1 MPKAK
6 AYGRNFKAQFV
17 PLKEDKTLNTYKYGI
32 DDRLPNFLLQW
43 IMNSGIATR
52 AANKLKQYI
61 YGAGFNEPNTI
72 CDNQTLDK
80 ISTALSRFNGFSVL
94 VQPLPSGGRK
104 VQYID
109 FQCVRKATDGSFKFN
124 ATIGQPKLDKDAWV
138 TYPAYKAGQPLPVN
152 GALLYAFVD
161 DNSHPHYPIPD
172 YYAGIED
179 IRTSAELQKLDLE
192 AVYNG
197 FLPGAILTMVGKLDD
212 QNRDGWGRTE
222 QDYFDESIM
231 RFTGQ
236 IKDQNGLSERMKLL
250 TINVNSKDEAPI
262 LQTFDAKAIIEASN
276 TKRDVIGREVCR
288 LFGVHPVLCG
298 YADAAILGNTQ
309 SIANASKEL
318 NNTAKQYQIL
328 IEDALKKVDANTNFS
343 IKQIT
348 PFNAIEP
355 SMLQYLTESEI
366 REKYLGLPPVDRPVP
381 SDGERILSILNGL
394 SPLLATKVIDMI
406 PKDVL
411 LSALGI
417 QTTEQQ
423 TELAAF
429 FESET
434 YGAKVT
440 PEEIAQRYA
449 DYYETVNMTFSE
461 LQRWSE
467 TECSRKAGLN
477 RAPIMRNLELL
488 NINKP
493 DWTEKHYRWA
503 GQTIAFVNR
512 MKNGEQGEDVAD
524 CGMSKRDISLK
535 NWAYDVDK

>member
-1 MPKAK
+1 MAKAK
-6 AYGRNFKAQFV
+6 AYGRDFRAQFV
-17 PLKEDKTLNTYKYGI
+17 PLKEDKTLNTYKYGN
-32 DDRLPNFLLQW
+32 DDRLPNYLLTW
-43 IMNSGIATR
+43 VMNSGIATR

-61 YGAGFNEPNTI
+61 YGAGFTEPNII
-72 CDNQTLDK
+72 CDDSTLDK
-80 ISTALSRFNGFSVL
+80 ISTALSVFNGFSVL

-109 FQCVRKATDGSFKFN
+109 FQCVRKCTDGSFKFN
-124 ATIGQPKLDKDAWV
+124 PTIGQPKLDKDKWF
-138 TYPAYKAGQPLPVN
+138 TYPAYKQGMVLPVE
-152 GALLYAFVD
+152 GALLYAYID
-161 DNSHPHYPIPD
+161 DNSHPHYPIPP

-179 IRTSAELQKLDLE
+179 VRTSAELQKLDLE

-212 QNRDGWGRTE
+212 ANRDNYGRTE

-276 TKRDVIGREVCR
+276 TKREVIGREVCR

-298 YADAAILGNTQ
+298 YSDAAILGNTQ

-318 NNTAKQYQIL
+318 NNTARQYQLL
-328 IEDALKKVDANTNFS
+328 IENSLKKVAPIDFS
-343 IKQIT
+343 VK
-348 PFNAIEP
+348 PLNP
-355 SMLQYLTESEI
+355 WDVEI
-366 REKYLGLPPVDRPVP
+366 
-381 SDGERILSILNGL
+381 
-394 SPLLATKVIDMI
+394 SPEAAVIDMI
-406 PKDVL
+406 NKAAPALQDRL
-411 LSALGI
+411 LSLVPDSLLLTALGI
-417 QTTEQQ
+417 EDQPDFQ
-423 TELAAF
+423 AAV
-429 FESET
+429 
-434 YGAKVT
+434 VT
-440 PEEIAQRYA
+440 PEMIAQRYK
-449 DYYETVNMTFSE
+449 DYYDTVNMTFSE

-477 RAPIMRNLELL
+477 RAPITRNLELL

-535 NWAYDVDK
+535 NWAFDVDK

>member
-6 AYGRNFKAQFV
+6 AYGRDFKAQFV
-17 PLKEDKTLNTYKYGI
+17 PLKEDKTLNTYKYGV

-94 VQPLPSGGRK
+94 VQPLPNGGRK

-109 FQCVRKATDGSFKFN
+109 FQCIRKATDGSFKFN
-124 ATIGQPKLDKDAWV
+124 ATIGQPKLDRDAWI
-138 TYPAYKAGQPLPVN
+138 TYPAYKANEPLPIN
-152 GALLYAFVD
+152 GAVLYAFVD
-161 DNSHPHYPIPD
+161 DNTHPHYPIPD

-250 TINVNSKDEAPI
+250 TINVNNKDEAPI

-318 NNTAKQYQIL
+318 NNTAKQYQML
-328 IEDALKKVDANTNFS
+328 IEEALKKVAPAQDFS
-343 IKQIT
+343 INPIN
-348 PFNAIEP
+348 PWE
-355 SMLQYLTESEI
+355 TEVTQE
-366 REKYLGLPPVDRPVP
+366 
-381 SDGERILSILNGL
+381 
-394 SPLLATKVIDMI
+394 AAVIDMI
-406 PKDVL
+406 NKAAPALQDRL
-411 LSALGI
+411 LSLVPDSLLLAVLGI
-417 QTTEQQ
+417 EEQPDFQ
-423 TELAAF
+423 AA
-429 FESET
+429 
-434 YGAKVT
+434 T
-440 PEEIAQRYA
+440 PTPKMIAQRYK
-449 DYYETVNMTFSE
+449 DYYDTVNMTYSE

-493 DWTEKHYRWA
+493 DWTEKHFRWA
-503 GQTIAFVNR
+503 GQTIAFINR